1 MVRQVEET
9 REGRSSLRRGRCDI
23 NFGRYVSFGTAVIQ
37 GNIFE
42 MFAVITAMA
51 RVEKVSRCMAETG

>member
-1 MVRQVEET
+1 M
-9 REGRSSLRRGRCDI
+9 
-23 NFGRYVSFGTAVIQ
+23 NFGRYVSFGTAAIQ